1 MRVEAFGVQETPY
14 AEENI
19 VRTESLCVWMMQ
31 PENGGGSSD
40 RHRRSF
46 SAGGGPLWRR

>member
-1 MRVEAFGVQETPY
+1 MRVEVFGVQEVLY

-31 PENGGGSSD
+31 PERG
-40 RHRRSF
+40 
-46 SAGGGPLWRR
+46 